1 MGSGL
6 LDGIGDAGWGQGC
19 RIMSAMLDV
28 TKFASTGLWFKL
40 KQKGEKRFYN
50 SLSIAHTFILDMIT
64 EYFYTV
70 LINTKFPGNALRF
83 VN

>member
-1 MGSGL
+1 
-6 LDGIGDAGWGQGC
+6 
-19 RIMSAMLDV
+19 MLDV

-70 LINTKFPGNALRF
+70 LINTKFSRNALRF

>member
-6 LDGIGDAGWGQGC
+6 LDGIRDAGWGQGC
-19 RIMSAMLDV
+19 RITSAMLDV

-50 SLSIAHTFILDMIT
+50 SLSIAHAFILDMIT

-70 LINTKFPGNALRF
+70 LINTKFSGNALRF
-83 VN
+83 VD